1 MEEIKETVVQVLDK
15 QGVLATL
22 KAQLRACVFAVV
34 DGEEGKSYGTDLEQ
48 RAKNPQKAKLTGT
61 SEGMLLLML
70 VREFLGWTNMTYALK
85 VYEAEANM
93 GTETAARDQLC
104 QQLGLQQTTEEPLL
118 LSLLHRYMTHGDPVS
133 SPRIAAKAKS
143 SIAAKPGGHTVNIS
157 APAVQA
163 PLRQAPDVIKAA
175 HYPTPPSVPAAA
187 AAAAAMHSGAQQQRS
202 SQLQNIAGVQLGS
215 TSPHSISPVT
225 SPSPPPLGPAAPGE
239 TPQVSPRQP
248 VLSAGTGAA
257 AAAHT
262 SPANQGAASTRGSSA
277 HDATSSSHTE
287 VPMIRQIAPESSAP
301 SLQPSTSGTSII
313 SEDIEFEIED
323 SRGSSSSLLASTA
336 LTAAAVRAH
345 TDQHAGPTAASSG
358 RDTEQHLQSA
368 GLQSPGSSVSPSNPV
383 LSLSVPTETN
393 RKIFTEQKAVT
404 TPIKVAIPTEVNRKA
419 FPESPG
425 GLISP
430 GDNSTVYEPDSLSAS
445 AKSSP
450 SRHGTGDE
458 SSHPSPATSPA
469 PNLSPGGAPASA
481 SSGPSSLA
489 TAALTPK
496 RLATRLPPLA
506 PLQAS
511 LSRRSAEQIRKELRE
526 QDNWFDET
534 DESADES
541 VASPVPTAQTWKV
554 HQGLGAGDAHSQG
567 ILNAAFVD
575 DDSLPDPEMPQ
586 YSFDPSV
593 PDDF

>member
-48 RAKNPQKAKLTGT
+48 RAKNPQKAKLAST

-70 VREFLGWTNMTYALK
+70 VREFLAWTNMTYALK

-93 GTETAARDQLC
+93 GTEAAAKDQLS
-104 QQLGLQQTTEEPLL
+104 QQLGLQHTTEEPLL
-118 LSLLHRYMTHGDPVS
+118 LSLLHRYMAHGDPML

-157 APAVQA
+157 APAAQA
-163 PLRQAPDVIKAA
+163 PPRQAADVIKAA

-215 TSPHSISPVT
+215 ISPHSISPVASR
-225 SPSPPPLGPAAPGE
+225 SPSPLGPAAPGD
-239 TPQVSPRQP
+239 TP
-248 VLSAGTGAA
+248 
-257 AAAHT
+257 
-262 SPANQGAASTRGSSA
+262 
-277 HDATSSSHTE
+277 
-287 VPMIRQIAPESSAP
+287 QIAPESSVP
-301 SLQPSTSGTSII
+301 SLQHSTSGTSII
-313 SEDIEFEIED
+313 SEDVEFEIED
-323 SRGSSSSLLASTA
+323 SRGSGSSLLASTA

-345 TDQHAGPTAASSG
+345 TDQHTSPGAASSG
-358 RDTEQHLQSA
+358 CDTEQHLQSA

-383 LSLSVPTETN
+383 LSLSVPTEAN
-393 RKIFTEQKAVT
+393 RKIFTDQKAET

-419 FPESPG
+419 FPDSPG

-430 GDNSTVYEPDSLSAS
+430 GDNSTVYEPDSLSES

-450 SRHGTGDE
+450 GRHGTGDE

-469 PNLSPGGAPASA
+469 PKLSPGGAPASA
-481 SSGPSSLA
+481 SSRPSSLA
-489 TAALTPK
+489 TSALTPN

-511 LSRRSAEQIRKELRE
+511 PSRRSAEQIKKELRE

-554 HQGLGAGDAHSQG
+554 HQGLGGGDAHSQG
-567 ILNAAFVD
+567 IMNAAFVD
-575 DDSLPDPEMPQ
+575 DDSLPDHEMPQ

-593 PDDF
+593 PDEF

>member
-48 RAKNPQKAKLTGT
+48 RAKNPQKGKLTST

-70 VREFLGWTNMTYALK
+70 VREFLAWTNMTYALK

-93 GTETAARDQLC
+93 GTEAAVRDQLC
-104 QQLGLQQTTEEPLL
+104 QQLGLQHSTEEPLL
-118 LSLLHRYMTHGDPVS
+118 LSLLHRYMAHSDS
-133 SPRIAAKAKS
+133 MLSPRIAAKAKS

-163 PLRQAPDVIKAA
+163 PLRQAADVIKAA

-187 AAAAAMHSGAQQQRS
+187 AAAAAVHSGPQQQRS
-202 SQLQNIAGVQLGS
+202 SQLQNIAGVQPGS
-215 TSPHSISPVT
+215 TSPHSISPVASR
-225 SPSPPPLGPAAPGE
+225 SPSPLGPAAPGD
-239 TPQVSPRQP
+239 TPQVSPRQL
-248 VLSAGTGAA
+248 VLAAGGAA
-257 AAAHT
+257 AART
-262 SPANQGAASTRGSSA
+262 TPANQGAARTRGSGANDPVS
-277 HDATSSSHTE
+277 TSHTE
-287 VPMIRQIAPESSAP
+287 VPMIRQIAPENSVP

-323 SRGSSSSLLASTA
+323 SRGSGSSLLASTA

-345 TDQHAGPTAASSG
+345 TDQHTSPGAVSNG
-358 RDTEQHLQSA
+358 RDTEQQVQSA

-383 LSLSVPTETN
+383 LSLSVPTEAN
-393 RKIFTEQKAVT
+393 RKIFTEQKAET

-419 FPESPG
+419 FPKSPG

-445 AKSSP
+445 ARSSP

-458 SSHPSPATSPA
+458 SSHPSPPTSHA
-469 PNLSPGGAPASA
+469 LHLSPDGGPAYA

-489 TAALTPK
+489 ASALTPN

-511 LSRRSAEQIRKELRE
+511 PSRRSAEQIRKELRE
-526 QDNWFDET
+526 QDNWFDDT
-534 DESADES
+534 DESADEILG
-541 VASPVPTAQTWKV
+541 SPVPTAQTWKV
-554 HQGLGAGDAHSQG
+554 HQGLGAGHAHSQG
-567 ILNAAFVD
+567 IMNAAFVD
-575 DDSLPDPEMPQ
+575 DDSLPDHGMPQ

-593 PDDF
+593 PDEF

>member
-1 MEEIKETVVQVLDK
+1 MEEIKESVVQVLDK

-48 RAKNPQKAKLTGT
+48 RAKNPQKAKLTST
-61 SEGMLLLML
+61 SEGMLLLKL
-70 VREFLGWTNMTYALK
+70 VREFLAWTNMTYALK

-93 GTETAARDQLC
+93 GTEAAARDQLC
-104 QQLGLQQTTEEPLL
+104 QQLGLQHTTEEPLL
-118 LSLLHRYMTHGDPVS
+118 LSLLHRYMAHGDPML

-157 APAVQA
+157 APAPQA
-163 PLRQAPDVIKAA
+163 PLRQAADVIKAA
-175 HYPTPPSVPAAA
+175 HYPTPPLVPAAA
-187 AAAAAMHSGAQQQRS
+187 AAAAAMHPGAQQQRS
-202 SQLQNIAGVQLGS
+202 SQLQNIAGAQLGS
-215 TSPHSISPVT
+215 TSPHSISPVA
-225 SPSPPPLGPAAPGE
+225 SRSASPLGPAAPGE
-239 TPQVSPRQP
+239 TPQVSPRQL
-248 VLSAGTGAA
+248 VLAAGGA

-262 SPANQGAASTRGSSA
+262 TPAAQGAASARGSGA
-277 HDATSSSHTE
+277 HDAVSTSHTE
-287 VPMIRQIAPESSAP
+287 VPMIRQIAPETSDA

-323 SRGSSSSLLASTA
+323 SRGSGSSLLASTA

-345 TDQHAGPTAASSG
+345 TDQHTCPTAASSG
-358 RDTEQHLQSA
+358 RDTEQQMQSA

-383 LSLSVPTETN
+383 LSLSVPTEAN
-393 RKIFTEQKAVT
+393 RKIFTEQKAES

-458 SSHPSPATSPA
+458 STHPSPATSPA
-469 PNLSPGGAPASA
+469 PKLSPSGVPASA
-481 SSGPSSLA
+481 PSGPSSLA
-489 TAALTPK
+489 PSALTPK

-511 LSRRSAEQIRKELRE
+511 PSHRSAEQIRKELRE

-541 VASPVPTAQTWKV
+541 VGSPVPAAQTWKV
-554 HQGLGAGDAHSQG
+554 HQGLGSGDAHSQG
-567 ILNAAFVD
+567 TMNAAFVD
-575 DDSLPDPEMPQ
+575 YDSIPDHGMPQ
-586 YSFDPSV
+586 YSFDHSV
-593 PDDF
+593 PDEF